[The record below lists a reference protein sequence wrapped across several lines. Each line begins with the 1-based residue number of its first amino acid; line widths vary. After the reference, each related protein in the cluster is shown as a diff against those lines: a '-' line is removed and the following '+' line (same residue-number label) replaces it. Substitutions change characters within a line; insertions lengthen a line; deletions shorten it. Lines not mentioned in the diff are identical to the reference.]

1 MHVLL
6 NLSLKIIAKP
16 FLIDV
21 LILGFTSKSSTVFVR
36 LTLHVLWSSPLCR
49 IWNLRQRQVELDIY
63 TGSSI
68 SEYKFGSLST
78 FYVNMIVSDVGWR
91 RRDCLI
97 ICSSTM
103 SCQLNV
109 FADFHNI
116 TSVRNFLFPELRSE
130 PPVSNE
136 VSGKHCMARLC
147 FDWGWSIIVVVFVIH
162 VSWSAA
168 LIKW

>member
-21 LILGFTSKSSTVFVR
+21 LILGFTSKSSTVFIR
-36 LTLHVLWSSPLCR
+36 LTCR

-78 FYVNMIVSDVGWR
+78 FYVNMIVSDVG
-91 RRDCLI
+91 
-97 ICSSTM
+97 
-103 SCQLNV
+103 
-109 FADFHNI
+109 
-116 TSVRNFLFPELRSE
+116 
-130 PPVSNE
+130 
-136 VSGKHCMARLC
+136 
-147 FDWGWSIIVVVFVIH
+147 
-162 VSWSAA
+162 
-168 LIKW
+168 